1 MTRMTMA
8 HAGIDAP
15 FPDEGRLPFM
25 DPIEPG
31 WLGLGSLSPHP
42 AFPEPKPPLED
53 VGVEDETIDVME
65 VMIEV
70 MLVDDMSSMGDM
82 HISLGGL
89 RFR

>member
-1 MTRMTMA
+1 MTMA

-70 MLVDDMSSMGDM
+70 ISVDDMLNAGD
-82 HISLGGL
+82 IVYNLGDL

>member
-1 MTRMTMA
+1 
-8 HAGIDAP
+8 
-15 FPDEGRLPFM
+15 M

-31 WLGLGSLSPHP
+31 WLGLGSLRPHP
-42 AFPEPKPPLED
+42 AFPMPNPPLED
-53 VGVEDETIDVME
+53 VGVEDDTIEVIE

-82 HISLGGL
+82 YISMGGL

>member
-1 MTRMTMA
+1 V
-8 HAGIDAP
+8 P
-15 FPDEGRLPFM
+15 N
-25 DPIEPG
+25 
-31 WLGLGSLSPHP
+31 
-42 AFPEPKPPLED
+42 PPLED
-53 VGVEDETIDVME
+53 VGVEDDTIEVIE